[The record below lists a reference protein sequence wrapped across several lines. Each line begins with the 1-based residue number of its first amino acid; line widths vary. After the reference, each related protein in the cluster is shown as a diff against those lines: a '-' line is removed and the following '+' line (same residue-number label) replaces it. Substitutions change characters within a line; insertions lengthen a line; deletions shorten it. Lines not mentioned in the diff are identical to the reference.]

1 MILAALLSA
10 PAKAQPLPGAQKI
23 AFADMVGWWLA
34 APGAAPRPAAISLQ
48 RCDGLH
54 PRNEP
59 DARER
64 AMAESLRDRGYHVLL
79 PEPCRVNLHGAV
91 DWLAARADVDRARIV
106 VLGWSHGGS
115 TLLAALQHRIGP
127 MPLQARA
134 AVAFSPDCSLYGR
147 TEGSYLPVAP
157 LLIVVDAPGERT
169 AAAPCLE
176 LAKWTP
182 KVMVRVLPES
192 GHHAA
197 LFEFLE
203 RELR

>member
-10 PAKAQPLPGAQKI
+10 PARGQLLPGAEKI
-23 AFADMVGWWLA
+23 GFADMVGWWLA
-34 APGAAPRPAAISLQ
+34 VPGAAPRPAVIGLH
-48 RCDGLH
+48 RCDGVH

-59 DARER
+59 EARER
-64 AMAESLRDRGYHVLL
+64 AIAESLRDRGYHLLL
-79 PEPCRVNLHGAV
+79 PESCSVNLHGAI

-147 TEGSYLPVAP
+147 TQGSYLPVAP
-157 LLIVVDAPGERT
+157 LLILLDGPERT
-169 AAAPCLE
+169 SAAPCLE

-182 KVMVRVLPES
+182 KVMVRVLPKS

>member
-10 PAKAQPLPGAQKI
+10 PAGAQPLPGAQKI
-23 AFADMVGWWLA
+23 GFADMAGWWLA
-34 APGAAPRPAAISLQ
+34 VPGAAPRPAAISLQ
-48 RCDGLH
+48 RCDGVH
-54 PRNEP
+54 PRNEL

-64 AMAESLRDRGYHVLL
+64 AAAELLQARGYHLLL
-79 PEPCRVNLHGAV
+79 PERCSVNLHGVV
-91 DWLAARADVDRARIV
+91 DWLAARPEVDRARIV

-147 TEGSYLPVAP
+147 TQGSYLPVAP
-157 LLIVVDAPGERT
+157 LLILLEAPEERT
-169 AAAPCLE
+169 PAAPCLE

-192 GHHAA
+192 HHNAA

>member
-1 MILAALLSA
+1 MIVAALFTA
-10 PAKAQPLPGAQKI
+10 AARAQPLPGAEK
-23 AFADMVGWWLA
+23 AGFADMSGWWLPRA
-34 APGAAPRPAAISLQ
+34 GAGPRPAVI
-48 RCDGLH
+48 GLH
-54 PRNEP
+54 GCEGGYARSELN
-59 DARER
+59 ARER

-79 PEPCRVNLHGAV
+79 PEACRVNLPGAI

-147 TEGSYLPVAP
+147 TQGSYLPVAP
-157 LLIVVDAPGERT
+157 LLILLDGPGERT

-192 GHHAA
+192 AHHAA